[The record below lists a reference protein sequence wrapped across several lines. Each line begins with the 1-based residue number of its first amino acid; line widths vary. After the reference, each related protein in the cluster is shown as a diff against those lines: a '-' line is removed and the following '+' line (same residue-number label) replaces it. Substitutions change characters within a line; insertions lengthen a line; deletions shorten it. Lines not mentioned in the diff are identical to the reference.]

1 MTVDELKEY
10 VTERFDAL
18 ESNQHELV
26 NACKSCTRMVDIN
39 DDKLKV
45 HLTEH
50 AAAKQGN
57 TSLWIGVTVA
67 TIAAMI
73 ALLKEVL
80 SKSVGK

>member
-1 MTVDELKEY
+1 VTVDELKDY
-10 VTERFDAL
+10 MTERFDAL
-18 ESNQHELV
+18 ENNQHELAS
-26 NACKSCTRMVDIN
+26 ACRTCTRVVDIN
-39 DDKLKV
+39 DDKLKA

-50 AAAKQGN
+50 TTVKQGN

-67 TIAAMI
+67 TIAAMF